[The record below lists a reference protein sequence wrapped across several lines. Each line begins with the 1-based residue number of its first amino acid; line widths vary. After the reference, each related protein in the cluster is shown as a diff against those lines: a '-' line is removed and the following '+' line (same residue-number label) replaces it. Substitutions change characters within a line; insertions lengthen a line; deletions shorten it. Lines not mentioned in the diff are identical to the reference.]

1 MNRFLVILCFVTTV
15 FSYSCMNN
23 AENEIQVITA
33 KEMQELSEINDVQLV
48 DFNAPVKQEEAL
60 IEDSQNIDYLS
71 PSFEQDLEKLDKSK
85 PVIVYCESANLIT
98 KCKEKMIDAGFV
110 KIYDLDST
118 IAKWEFKGFEIKSSP

>member
-1 MNRFLVILCFVTTV
+1 MNRFLVILCFVATV
-15 FSYSCMNN
+15 FSYSCMNH

-33 KEMQELSEINDVQLV
+33 EELQELSEINDVQLV
-48 DFNAPVKQEEAL
+48 DFNAPLKQEEAL

-85 PVIVYCESANLIT
+85 PVIVYCESAKHNA
-98 KCKEKMIDAGFV
+98 KCKEKMKEAGFV

-118 IAKWEFKGFEIKSSP
+118 IAKWKYKG

>member
-48 DFNAPVKQEEAL
+48 DFNAPLKQEEAL

-85 PVIVYCESANLIT
+85 PVIVYCELAKHYT
-98 KCKEKMIDAGFV
+98 KCKEKMKDAGFV

-118 IAKWEFKGFEIKSSP
+118 VAKWEFKGFEIKSSP